1 MDLQWFAAED
11 EGKTEEASEQK
22 LRKARKEGR
31 IAKSQE
37 LNGTVVFLFVVAVLI
52 LLAPWFYKKICEMMI
67 FYFNNVT
74 AQKIDDARFYYI
86 FLRNLL
92 PIVLPLSLAGILAG
106 VIINLVQNRGF
117 IFTTKTI
124 EPKFSKIVPKFGEYF
139 KKTLFSMMG
148 LCNIAKSVLK
158 DAIIVAVAV
167 LLIRLDLAKTLG
179 FLKAGG
185 IDLALRSVSGMVAQ
199 LLVVSAVILIVI
211 GVFDYVMQ
219 RREFKE
225 QMKMTKQEVKEEF
238 KESEGDP
245 EVKGRLES
253 AQKEMLS
260 QNMPKAVRESDV
272 VITNPTH
279 YAVSLQWKQEQQ
291 DAPMITAKGTDNT
304 AQTMKKI
311 AAEND
316 VPIIENRPLARGL
329 YADTEVGDII
339 PTSYLRAIA
348 AVYAQVGFMNKE
360 RNKKST

>member
-1 MDLQWFAAED
+1 MPDFVKINEGGLSVQAAA
-11 EGKTEEASEQK
+11 GLIASVTLKSLLIMLPFMAFGFVVTLLVSIVQVGWKVSTKPMKPELSK
-22 LRKARKEGR
+22 LNP
-31 IAKSQE
+31 
-37 LNGTVVFLFVVAVLI
+37 LNGFKRIFSKDSLFELVKSI
-52 LLAPWFYKKICEMMI
+52 LKI
-67 FYFNNVT
+67 
-74 AQKIDDARFYYI
+74 
-86 FLRNLL
+86 
-92 PIVLPLSLAGILAG
+92 
-106 VIINLVQNRGF
+106 VIIIYIAYTSIKDNAND
-117 IFTTKTI
+117 
-124 EPKFSKIVPKFGEYF
+124 
-139 KKTLFSMMG
+139 LFALYDLG
-148 LCNIAKSVLK
+148 LNQ
-158 DAIIVAVAV
+158 AVALV
-167 LLIRLDLAKTLG
+167 GTLIINT
-179 FLKAGG
+179 G
-185 IDLALRSVSGMVAQ
+185 IKISIVYL
-199 LLVVSAVILIVI
+199 VI
-211 GVFDYVMQ
+211 GLADFIYQKHKFNED
-219 RREFKE
+219 
-225 QMKMTKQEVKEEF
+225 MKMTKQEVKEEF